1 MKKTLFIFSLM
12 AMIVLASCSQ
22 EVVEDVSLQDVQEVR
37 VIAPDDI
44 IFEDVSTRGTE
55 IAPSGA
61 LRFSWAIGDTLGIFP
76 NQGNQ
81 VEFPIT
87 ATDGGTSAV
96 FDGGGW
102 GLKSNASYAAYY
114 PFSVWNYFQD
124 NKTIILDY
132 SNLSFPDLG

>member
-81 VEFPIT
+81 VENYLF
-87 ATDGGTSAV
+87 GES
-96 FDGGGW
+96 
-102 GLKSNASYAAYY
+102 
-114 PFSVWNYFQD
+114 PFIYLFISWEE
-124 NKTIILDY
+124 
-132 SNLSFPDLG
+132 